1 MTSPRSEDAPAQDPH
16 AQPPAAPP
24 RSPAAPS
31 SATPSSAPQ
40 SPAPQSPAPQS
51 PAPQAVSS
59 QPKSASMKESSLT
72 LERGLNLL
80 QAVADAESEAPS
92 ISDLAAAVGVSRA
105 AVYRLLGPLQKRG
118 LIRREGSKVR
128 LGLGVLSLAGRVLP
142 QLRLAALPA
151 LRVLAEQVGATV
163 HLTVADGME
172 AQAIAVVEP
181 SWTNYHVAYRVGTRH
196 PVQRGA
202 AGRAVDLPPGGPCWV
217 GSSGEGHSGAYGVAA
232 PVRGVPGLR
241 ASVGVLALE
250 PLAPNDV
257 GPRVVETAKA
267 VARALR

>member
-24 RSPAAPS
+24 RSPAAHS
-31 SATPSSAPQ
+31 SATPSSAPE
-40 SPAPQSPAPQS
+40 SPAAQS